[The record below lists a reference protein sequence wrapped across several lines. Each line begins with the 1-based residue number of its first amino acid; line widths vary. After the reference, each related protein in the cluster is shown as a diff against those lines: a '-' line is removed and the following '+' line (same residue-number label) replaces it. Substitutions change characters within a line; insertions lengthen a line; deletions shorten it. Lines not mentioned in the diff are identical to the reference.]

1 MDRYS
6 SEPPSY
12 PSIPSQSLGRRAR
25 ASPPVAAAA
34 ATQKIPLSSPIFSP
48 HSSCWN
54 LPCSTVGSF
63 AIRAPATAPSGPPAR
78 PPTVI
83 PIIVR
88 KNIHFGKLS
97 FGHPTR
103 YVESPHCP
111 LKAAGPPSTTVR
123 SFFSSRETRSLFLPP
138 TFSPLSRRLSLRTSF
153 TNLL

>member
-1 MDRYS
+1 MDNYS

-63 AIRAPATAPSGPPAR
+63 AIRAPATAPSGPPAK

-83 PIIVR
+83 AIIVR
-88 KNIHFGKLS
+88 INMDIGK
-97 FGHPTR
+97 FADGHPIR
-103 YVESPHCP
+103 
-111 LKAAGPPSTTVR
+111 
-123 SFFSSRETRSLFLPP
+123 
-138 TFSPLSRRLSLRTSF
+138 
-153 TNLL
+153 